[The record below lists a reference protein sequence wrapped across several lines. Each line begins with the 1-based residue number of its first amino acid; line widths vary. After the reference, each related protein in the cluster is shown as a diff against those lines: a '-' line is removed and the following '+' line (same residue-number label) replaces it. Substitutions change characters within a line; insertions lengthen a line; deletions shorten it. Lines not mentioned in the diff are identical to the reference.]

1 MSLVKYI
8 FNPGINKE
16 TTSLL
21 DENGW
26 FDGNLVRFRKGLPEK
41 IGGWEKAN
49 ANSFIGKCRSLF
61 PWTSLEG
68 TSYLGLGTTSKLYVL
83 EGDNYND
90 VTPIRETTSPG
101 DVTFAAVN
109 GDATLTVSDT
119 GHGAVK
125 GDFVTYSGAASL
137 GGNITGTVLNQEY
150 QIDTIVDSNSY
161 TIEAKDTNG
170 DPVLADGSDTGNGG
184 SSTVGAYQINV
195 GLDNYVSGTGWGV
208 SPWGSG
214 AWGSVSGLS
223 STNQL
228 RLWSQDNF
236 GEDLVANV
244 RAGGI
249 YYWDES
255 NGTSTRAVNITS
267 LSGANLAPTKGLQVL
282 TSEVDRHVVVLGA
295 DPINDAG
302 TARTGSI
309 DPMLIAFSDQE
320 NIAEWEPQLTNTAG
334 SLRLSSGS
342 TIIGGI
348 QSRQEILIWTD
359 TALYS
364 MQFIGAPFTFG
375 VNLINQNVGL
385 IGPNGAI
392 NAPDGVYW
400 MARDGFYVYNGAVQR
415 LSCSVLNYVIDD
427 FNQSQSFKTFAFTN
441 REFNEVGWFYCSGS
455 SEEIDRYVTYNY
467 LERTWSIGQ
476 LERHAWIDDGVFE
489 KPRATG
495 TVSST
500 NYLYNHE
507 VGDDDDGSPM
517 DNVFLESGD
526 LDLQDGEQF
535 SFLRRIIPDV
545 SFFGSDANGGQ
556 INFVIKTRNFPGD
569 SLSTSSTSVISS
581 STQQSFI
588 RGRARQI
595 VFRVESD
602 DDAPAGNRMGFKWRL
617 GATRLDIRPDGRR

>member
-83 EGDNYND
+83 EGNNYND

-137 GGNITGTVLNQEY
+137 GGNITSTVLNQEY

-214 AWGSVSGLS
+214 AWGSVTGLS
-223 STNQL
+223 DANQL

-282 TSEVDRHVVVLGA
+282 TSEIDRHVVVLGA

-556 INFVIKTRNFPGD
+556 INFVIKTRNNQF
-569 SLSTSSTSVISS
+569 
-581 STQQSFI
+581 
-588 RGRARQI
+588 
-595 VFRVESD
+595 
-602 DDAPAGNRMGFKWRL
+602 N
-617 GATRLDIRPDGRR
+617 

>member
-150 QIDTIVDSNSY
+150 QIDTIVDANSY
-161 TIEAKDTNG
+161 KIEAKDTNG
-170 DPVLADGSDTGNGG
+170 DPVLANSSDTGNGG

-267 LSGANLAPTKGLQVL
+267 LSGSNLAPTKGLQVL

>member
-267 LSGANLAPTKGLQVL
+267 LSGSNLAPTKGLQVL

>member
-49 ANSFIGKCRSLF
+49 ANSFTGKCRSLF

-83 EGDNYND
+83 EGDSYND
-90 VTPIRETTSPG
+90 VTPIRETTSAG

-119 GHGAVK
+119 AHGAVK

-161 TIEAKDTNG
+161 KIEAKDTNG
-170 DPVLADGSDTGNGG
+170 DPVLANSSDTGNGG

-195 GLDNYVSGTGWGV
+195 GLDNFVAGTGWGV

-214 AWGSVSGLS
+214 AWGSVTGLS
-223 STNQL
+223 DSNQL

-255 NGTSTRAVNITS
+255 SGTSTRAVNITS
-267 LSGANLAPTKGLQVL
+267 LAGANLAPTKGLQVL
-282 TSEVDRHVVVLGA
+282 TSEIDRHVVVLGA
-295 DPINDAG
+295 DPIDDAG

-342 TIIGGI
+342 TIIGGL

-400 MARDGFYVYNGAVQR
+400 MSRDGFYVYNGSVQR
-415 LSCSVLNYVIDD
+415 LSCSVLNYVVDD

-441 REFNEVGWFYCSGS
+441 REFNEVGWFYCSSS

-495 TVSST
+495 IVSST
-500 NYLYNHE
+500 NYLYDHE